1 MTLFGLPFKYSIIFE
16 LRFEAEQIMCGLF
29 GIFDHEN
36 AAALVTLGLHSL
48 QHRGQEGAGIVTTDG
63 KNFHGVRRPRLVS
76 EHFNS
81 PEIVNKLVGKSAI
94 GHVRYSTTGASITE
108 NIQPL
113 FAELFRGGFAIAHNG
128 NLTNAKKLKN
138 DLVKSGAIF
147 QTTSDTEA
155 ILHLVSRS
163 DAESV
168 VEKVIDALSSIQGAY
183 ALTIMTKK
191 KLIGVRDPFGIRPL
205 VLGDLDGSPILT
217 SETCALD
224 MVGAK
229 YVRDVA
235 PGELIVI
242 DKNGIKSIQY
252 DNSKNER
259 QCVFERI
266 YFARPDSVVKGKT
279 VYTYRKNLGQQMA
292 EEWINCGDSPFETGI
307 ENTVVV
313 PIPDS
318 GVPAAL
324 GFSQYTKCDYEL
336 GIIRNHYV
344 GRSFIEP
351 LQSLRQNTVKL
362 KHSINKS
369 AVKGKRVILVD
380 DSLVRG
386 TTAKQIVDMVFEAG
400 ATEVHIGIACP
411 PVKYPDFYGIDTPN
425 QAELIAA
432 KYSEK
437 ETTNIIGATSIFF
450 LSIEGTYKAMGY
462 KSRNSKN
469 PQLTD
474 HCFTNEYPI
483 QPEV

>member
-1 MTLFGLPFKYSIIFE
+1 
-16 LRFEAEQIMCGLF
+16 MCGVF
-29 GIFDHEN
+29 GIFNHEN

-48 QHRGQEGAGIVTTDG
+48 QHRGQEGDGIVTTDG
-63 KNFHGVRRPRLVS
+63 SKFYGVRRPRLVS

-81 PEIVNKLVGKSAI
+81 PEIVNKLIGNSAV

-128 NLTNAKKLKN
+128 NLTNAKSLKN
-138 DLVKSGAIF
+138 KLVESGAIF

-155 ILHLVSRS
+155 ILHLVSKS
-163 DAESV
+163 NANNV
-168 VEKVIDALSSIQGAY
+168 VEKLIDALSHIEGAY

-191 KLIGVRDPFGIRPL
+191 KLIGVRDPYGIRPL

-229 YVRDVA
+229 YVRDVM
-235 PGELIVI
+235 PGEIVLI
-242 DKNGIKSIQY
+242 DGNGIKSIKY
-252 DNSKNER
+252 DETKIER
-259 QCVFERI
+259 QCLFERI
-266 YFARPDSVVKGKT
+266 YFARPDSVVKGNT
-279 VYTYRKNLGQQMA
+279 VYTYRKNLGLELA
-292 EEWINCGDSPFETGI
+292 REWQESGNCPAKNEAK
-307 ENTVVV
+307 NTVVV

-324 GFSQYTKCDYEL
+324 GFSQFTKCDYEL

-369 AVKGKRVILVD
+369 AVKGKIVILID

-386 TTAKQIVDMVFEAG
+386 TTAKQIVNMVFEAG
-400 ATEVHIGIACP
+400 AKEVHIGIACP

-432 KYSEK
+432 KYSKK
-437 ETTNIIGATSIFF
+437 ETENIIGATSIFF

-462 KSRNSKN
+462 EGRNN
-469 PQLTD
+469 ETPQLTD
-474 HCFTNEYPI
+474 HCFTNEYPV
-483 QPEV
+483 QPEIF